1 MRKKL
6 KSFVAAL
13 TTVVMVLSM
22 TAFVS
27 AASDTKSGI
36 VENVDY
42 GYSYSWEYYVADDVL
57 KIYASTTN
65 LVINWYDLSS
75 DVYDYFTSNTL
86 VEIDVSDL
94 FRGEYWWHRGYMEIY
109 GHNCPSGKLSI
120 IGDSLESFDRFLF
133 CGFMTLEEVTFDEC
147 TTLSYIELNNC
158 GITSVDIFEGVDTPE
173 LHFVSCNDLVDA
185 VIPQGIRYALFESCE
200 NVTTIQTPMYF
211 QLLDAWDLPN
221 LTDLDITD
229 SIDWCYLTDVGL
241 TDVTVPGDCL
251 DFRINSESLE
261 TATIESGFNYIRRD
275 MFKLCT
281 NLSSVSIPDGVT
293 LISYSAFGFCYNL
306 SHIELPSSVNTISA
320 GAFIGSGIESIN
332 IPDGVTR
339 IEYATFRGCEN
350 LSTVSIPSSVT
361 TIEETAFDF
370 CDALS
375 DVYFDGSKTE
385 WEAITIHCRE
395 TDSVSEMSI
404 YDVFGDAEIHFGD
417 FIVTQPEDYEGP
429 IGSNAVFNVIPE
441 GDLDDYIYQWQYFR
455 TEDWIDLTVE
465 SATTPTLEIPITEE
479 SADWLVRCV
488 VRDVTGR
495 PSFSNSAAIIAT
507 ESTLRI
513 IDQSDVYYG
522 MPGEMAELYVN
533 AEGEGLK
540 YQWQVLKNGVWT
552 NCSIKDGAKTPMLIL
567 EIKESRDGS
576 QYRCVI
582 TDKYGSSVTSDVATL
597 YMTKLFVIESQPE
610 DCSGYAGDIADFHI
624 EVYGEGVKYQWQI
637 LKNGTW
643 TNCSI
648 NDGAKTD
655 TLTLLI
661 KDSRDGSVYHC
672 VVTNKYGET
681 MISDEVTLSV
691 LKPLSIKT
699 QPEDFSGATG
709 ETAVFHV
716 EAQGEG
722 LKYQW
727 QVYKNG
733 AWTNCSM
740 NDGAK
745 TDTLSLEIKES
756 RNGCKYHCIVSD
768 MNGDSVTSK
777 EVTLTMKNQLV
788 LVNSPENEI
797 LAFRGTYVDFTI
809 EAHGDGLKYQWQVFK
824 NGTWTNCSV
833 NDGAKTDTMTLEAK
847 MSRDGLKYHCVVTD
861 KYGQT
866 ETSKDITLYVSEMTV
881 IERGVGSPDVTSPD
895 ITNCVASDCFE
906 DTETIEAPEAEAA
919 SEVLEVSEVVEIEE
933 VIETETVTEVD

>member
-94 FRGEYWWHRGYMEIY
+94 FRGEFWWHRGYMEIY

-185 VIPQGIRYALFESCE
+185 VIPQGIRYAILESCE
-200 NVTTIQTPMYF
+200 NVTSIQTPMYF
-211 QLLDAWDLPN
+211 QLLDVQDLPN

-241 TDVTVPGDCL
+241 TDVTVPGDCQ

-339 IEYATFRGCEN
+339 IEYATFRGCDY

-361 TIEETAFDF
+361 TIEETAFDS

-404 YDVFGDAEIHFGD
+404 YDVFGDAEIHFSKSSLSILD
-417 FIVTQPEDYEGP
+417 QPSDM
-429 IGSNAVFNVIPE
+429 NCNVGEIAIFLVAAE
-441 GDLDDYIYQWQYFR
+441 GD
-455 TEDWIDLTVE
+455 
-465 SATTPTLEIPITEE
+465 
-479 SADWLVRCV
+479 
-488 VRDVTGR
+488 
-495 PSFSNSAAIIAT
+495 
-507 ESTLRI
+507 
-513 IDQSDVYYG
+513 
-522 MPGEMAELYVN
+522 
-533 AEGEGLK
+533 GLK
-540 YQWQVLKNGVWT
+540 YQWQVLKP
-552 NCSIKDGAKTPMLIL
+552 GAT
-567 EIKESRDGS
+567 EW
-576 QYRCVI
+576 V
-582 TDKYGSSVTSDVATL
+582 
-597 YMTKLFVIESQPE
+597 
-610 DCSGYAGDIADFHI
+610 
-624 EVYGEGVKYQWQI
+624 
-637 LKNGTW
+637 
-643 TNCSI
+643 NCSI
-648 NDGAKTD
+648 NDGAKT
-655 TLTLLI
+655 
-661 KDSRDGSVYHC
+661 SRLD
-672 VVTNKYGET
+672 
-681 MISDEVTLSV
+681 IEV
-691 LKPLSIKT
+691 
-699 QPEDFSGATG
+699 
-709 ETAVFHV
+709 
-716 EAQGEG
+716 
-722 LKYQW
+722 
-727 QVYKNG
+727 
-733 AWTNCSM
+733 
-740 NDGAK
+740 
-745 TDTLSLEIKES
+745 KES
-756 RNGCKYHCIVSD
+756 RNGCQYKCVVTDKYGATVE
-768 MNGDSVTSK
+768 T
-777 EVTLTMKNQLV
+777 EPFTLTVGTPL
-788 LVNSPENEI
+788 EI
-797 LAFRGTYVDFTI
+797 LEQPECFEGYEGEYATFTVVANG
-809 EAHGDGLKYQWQVFK
+809 EGFKYQWQVDK
-824 NGTWTNCSV
+824 NGWTNCSV
-833 NDGAKTDTMTLEAK
+833 NDGAKTDTLTLEIK
-847 MSRDGLKYHCVVTD
+847 PSRDGYCYRCVITD
-861 KYGQT
+861 KYGSMIIS
-866 ETSKDITLYVSEMTV
+866 EEAMLGMDTSLRIAKEPTDFSGAIGENAEFTVEAKGVGLKYQWQVLKNGTWTNCSKNDGAKTNTLSQEIKESRDGSVYRCVITDKYGDTKTTDEVTLSISHEIYIASEPQYFFGKIGENAEFTVEAEGVGLKYQWQVWKNGAWTNCSINDGARTDTLTLLIKESRDGSKYQCIITDKYGTVATTREVYLYVDQDVPVPEGFEATAAESAVAVVENPIEETVEV
-881 IERGVGSPDVTSPD
+881 IEVVEAIDVP
-895 ITNCVASDCFE
+895 VV
-906 DTETIEAPEAEAA
+906 ETVSEAEA
-919 SEVLEVSEVVEIEE
+919 S
-933 VIETETVTEVD
+933 